1 MGFQFRLHWLISLWR
16 WTFRV
21 STTLFRIWV
30 LNLEIT
36 NWTNSFRIINRRWC
50 SNSLTN
56 NFFNRLNQYLIVH
69 ANKDNQDKWTKTR
82 NPQEDLREEL
92 NKRVGDLAR
101 RRKRVEKWRKNINLD
116 LVIES
121 CLLFYSIMLCCVS
134 LLLQLNE
141 FNFKIIK
148 YKHQSPKSCLLSI
161 IKNTSDNFP

>member
-1 MGFQFRLHWLISLWR
+1 MLLVLLMGFQFRLHWLISLWR

-36 NWTNSFRIINRRWC
+36 NWTNSLRIINRRWC

-92 NKRVGDLAR
+92 NKGVEDLAR
-101 RRKRVEKWRKNINLD
+101 RRKRVGRWRKNINLD
-116 LVIES
+116 LAIES
-121 CLLFYSIMLCCVS
+121 LFTFYSIMLY
-134 LLLQLNE
+134 E
-141 FNFKIIK
+141 FILWFKWI
-148 YKHQSPKSCLLSI
+148 Q
-161 IKNTSDNFP
+161 F